1 MSDSSSQ
8 NNQDQEEDEIEL
20 PEGLDLMQGG
30 GWGEKVSN
38 WFQKNFSSVVLPII
52 ALLILGG
59 GIYMYSQNQAQLQ
72 TPAVGPEGT
81 STEIALDQ
89 QKPAEVNKEKK
100 EEQSQPEEKKEDK
113 EAKENKEEKTKK
125 EDKIMGGPVEK
136 EGAEYT
142 VETKSGEGITHLARR
157 TAKKHLEN
165 KEGSPELSAEQKIY
179 VEDYLQN
186 RKGTRQLKP
195 GEELSFSQDLVEA
208 AIDASQNLSE
218 SQLNNLTQYADQVPS
233 L

>member
-20 PEGLDLMQGG
+20 PEGLDLMKGG

-59 GIYMYSQNQAQLQ
+59 GIYMYSQNQAELES
-72 TPAVGPEGT
+72 PAAGLEST
-81 STEIALDQ
+81 STEIALDEEGTEKDGEVKDKKDKN
-89 QKPAEVNKEKK
+89 QK
-100 EEQSQPEEKKEDK
+100 Q
-113 EAKENKEEKTKK
+113 EKTEKN
-125 EDKIMGGPVEK
+125 EDEKVMGGPVEK
-136 EGAEYT
+136 SGSEYK
-142 VETKSGEGITHLARR
+142 VVTKSGEGITHLARR

-165 KEGSPELSAEQKIY
+165 KEGSPKLSAEQKIY

-208 AIDASQNLSE
+208 AIDASQNLTE
-218 SQLNNLTQYADQVPS
+218 SQLDNLSQYANQVPS